1 MYSKLNIKSIIKG
14 HKDSLMNEENN
25 SSYKKE
31 FVYLPFFTAC
41 ILVIIRIPDS
51 DVKNIFSI
59 CLSILIGLY
68 LNILVL
74 LISSISSENLKIS
87 NVQKKIRLHL
97 LKETLY
103 NVSFSVYVSVKAL
116 IALFISTI
124 FIVTSEPLNNLLCV
138 FTYRD
143 LNYFIQFFFGFFL
156 YKYTIDI
163 FLILFMILKRI
174 TVIYSKEIY
183 IENLRL
189 NSLINEENQT
199 QNEIEDENN

>member
-1 MYSKLNIKSIIKG
+1 MYSKLNIKNIIIG
-14 HKDSLMNEENN
+14 HKDSLVNVKNK
-25 SSYKKE
+25 SDYKKE
-31 FVYLPFFTAC
+31 FIYIPLLASTV
-41 ILVIIRIPDS
+41 LVLIKIPDN
-51 DVKNIFSI
+51 DVKNIFGI

-87 NVQKKIRLHL
+87 FRQKKTRLAL

-116 IALFISTI
+116 IALFLSTI
-124 FIVTSEPLNNLLCV
+124 LIVNIYSLNDLLCV
-138 FTYRD
+138 LINKDF
-143 LNYFIQFFFGFFL
+143 NFVIQLFLGFFL

-174 TVIYSKEIY
+174 NIIYSKEIDL
-183 IENLRL
+183 ENLRL
-189 NSLINEENQT
+189 NDLIYK
-199 QNEIEDENN
+199 EDHKDED

>member
-1 MYSKLNIKSIIKG
+1 MYSKLNIKNIIIG
-14 HKDSLMNEENN
+14 HKDSLVNGKNK
-25 SSYKKE
+25 SDYKKE
-31 FVYLPFFTAC
+31 FIYIPLLTST
-41 ILVIIRIPDS
+41 ILVLIRIPDN
-51 DVKNIFSI
+51 DVKNIFGI

-87 NVQKKIRLHL
+87 FSQKKTRLAL

-116 IALFISTI
+116 IALFLSTI
-124 FIVTSEPLNNLLCV
+124 LIVNIDSLNDLLCV
-138 FTYRD
+138 LINKDF
-143 LNYFIQFFFGFFL
+143 NFVIQLFLGFFL

-174 TVIYSKEIY
+174 NIIYSKEIDL
-183 IENLRL
+183 EDLRL
-189 NSLINEENQT
+189 NNLIYK
-199 QNEIEDENN
+199 EDHKDED